1 MKGWPKAI
9 PFTAE
14 NSSLPNL
21 RNSKPLHFLFLQ
33 RNSSFSS
40 FLQPLFCPGEITL
53 DSSPMSFTASCLLLL
68 LSASAHLRIPK
79 CPSVGTN
86 CPASACQGSPP
97 WGLCSTPSVHQC
109 MFLQSCCEDK
119 PCLTNPGGT
128 TPKDDARESDAQR
141 IPETSHQDT
150 LKTAGL
156 EGRSTHLCCGIPP
169 IAFLHLGCSIP
180 RGVSE
185 VPLGSFYLH
194 ALGSGTTLL
203 HSLIALCVFQFHE
216 LHYFFIF

>member
-1 MKGWPKAI
+1 
-9 PFTAE
+9 
-14 NSSLPNL
+14 
-21 RNSKPLHFLFLQ
+21 
-33 RNSSFSS
+33 
-40 FLQPLFCPGEITL
+40 
-53 DSSPMSFTASCLLLL
+53 
-68 LSASAHLRIPK
+68 
-79 CPSVGTN
+79 
-86 CPASACQGSPP
+86 
-97 WGLCSTPSVHQC
+97 

-216 LHYFFIF
+216 LHYFFYAGGELQGSPVWQALAGHTPVFLPGESQGRGSLVGCHLWGRTESDTTEAT